1 MKILIV
7 LLSLGFL
14 AASSADATAQ
24 TAIQSFGNLSQTVQP
39 GMAVVV
45 DLADGSS
52 RSGKVLSLSDDR
64 IEIRRQRWNWR
75 SEELTF
81 DAASVRR
88 IENRDSTWNGELLGV
103 GAGVFAAWA
112 RCKAGGP
119 GYGID
124 VGCLWWSLFAPIS
137 GGVAGHII
145 DRNHRRV
152 LYLAPGG
159 AGIAATIGF

>member
-1 MKILIV
+1 MKKRIV
-7 LLSLGFL
+7 LLALGFL
-14 AASSADATAQ
+14 GVSSAGVAAQ
-24 TAIQSFGNLSQTVQP
+24 TNLQSFGNLPQTVQP

-75 SEELTF
+75 SEQLTF
-81 DAASVRR
+81 DIASVRR
-88 IENRDSTWNGELLGV
+88 IEHRDSTWNGELLGV
-103 GAGVFAAWA
+103 GAGVLAAWV
-112 RCKAGGP
+112 RCKTAGP
-119 GYGID
+119 AYGLD
-124 VGCLWWSLFAPIS
+124 LGCLGWSVFAPIS

-145 DRNHRRV
+145 DRSHRRV